1 MLVNNHRSLII
12 IVVLPLLVLI
22 GSCSKLCN
30 SGYEGSRCNQLSTTK
45 FVGKWSAIDTPGT
58 LIYTDTITQGSVI
71 EDLILSSSF
80 SNHHFSHNVLASV
93 INNVLTIPYQQ
104 PDSSNIFVAATGTMS
119 DDHNTIV
126 FAYQITVGADSTR
139 VTTIYGG
146 TWTRQN

>member
-1 MLVNNHRSLII
+1 MSINNHRSLLTII
-12 IVVLPLLVLI
+12 ILPLLAVI

-45 FVGKWSAIDTPGT
+45 FVGKWSAVDTPGT
-58 LIYTDTITQGSVI
+58 LIYTDTIIRGSVI
-71 EDLILSSSF
+71 EDLVLSSSF
-80 SNHHFSHNVLASV
+80 SNHHFSHNISASV

-104 PDSSNIFVAATGTMS
+104 PDSASIFIAATGIMS

-146 TWTRQN
+146 TWARQN